1 MDSLNLEVTNMS
13 QKKNLST
20 KTDCVI
26 CNILQTDLLDEEST
40 NDWLIENYS
49 GKNSEALSITS
60 LTNWFNEH
68 LLQRLYVKQ
77 HPNTNPTFD
86 FITLREYIEKVYLD
100 RDDQIDPKL
109 FSLGKSIIEHFQLD
123 PVDLST
129 RLISRHNMQTH
140 LKKCLK
146 VEEPEKDNLREM
158 AISKLLQAADFSAK
172 ILIPPLEFATNNSI
186 APPNIQFITY
196 ARTDTGEMLPIKEW
210 IMSLKKEQ

>member
-1 MDSLNLEVTNMS
+1 MTQKNNMP
-13 QKKNLST
+13 K

-26 CNILQTDLLDEEST
+26 CNILKTGLVDEEST
-40 NDWLIENYS
+40 NEWLSDSYS

-60 LTNWFNEH
+60 LTNWFNEL

-86 FITLREYIEKVYLD
+86 FTTLREYIEKVYSD

-129 RLISRHNMQTH
+129 RLVSRHNMQNH
-140 LKKCLK
+140 LKKCLN
-146 VEEPEKDNLREM
+146 VEEPQKENLREI
-158 AISKLLQAADFSAK
+158 AISKLLQAADFSSK
-172 ILIPPLEFATNNSI
+172 ILIPPLEFATNNNI

-196 ARTDTGEMLPIKEW
+196 ARTETGEMLPIKEW
-210 IMSLKKEQ
+210 IMGLKKEQ